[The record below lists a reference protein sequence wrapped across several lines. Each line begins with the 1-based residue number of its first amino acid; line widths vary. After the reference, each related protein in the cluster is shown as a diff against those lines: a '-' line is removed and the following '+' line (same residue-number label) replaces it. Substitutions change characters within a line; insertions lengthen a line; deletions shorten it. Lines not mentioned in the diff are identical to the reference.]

1 MRENVDQN
9 NSEYGRFSRSD
20 CFNLNDMKD
29 ISSSFSAKTLPG
41 KGYWPALL
49 GNLST
54 KTWLIIL
61 RDF

>member
-29 ISSSFSAKTLPG
+29 ISSSFSAKTLSG